1 MAKQTIF
8 QKLNNFLMGSN
19 SNNTVEP
26 QKSISTYNISSN
38 DVLYSTQSK
47 EDRDRKLATLKQQ
60 KLLSYQW
67 AKTGYE
73 TTMEQL
79 QGATQVRVMYRD
91 ADLMDAWPEIGSA
104 LDILSEESTVINKD
118 GKMLNIYSKS
128 ERIKS
133 ILEDLFVNKLNIH
146 MMLPM
151 ISRAVYKYGNEFMI
165 LNIDAENGVT
175 GWKELPVYD
184 IRRLEHGLQNYAGSP
199 TGTIASDLSNLK
211 PDEVKFV
218 WEGHNES
225 TPYKNWQIAH
235 FRLINDS
242 LFLPYGV
249 SHLNKARRHWRM
261 LSMMEDAMLLYR
273 LERSVERRIFKVNV
287 GAIDDADVP
296 AFLNEFMNNVK
307 RAPVIDPK
315 TGQID
320 LKKNFLD
327 VSADYVI
334 PVRNGQDPTSIDTL
348 QGAQNQTSMDD
359 IDYMQNKVLSALK
372 VPKIFL
378 NFQDKDSKGQNMASI
393 DIRFSRVVNKGQ
405 QALLMELNKIAIIH
419 LYLLGFE
426 DDITNFSLSLNNP
439 SNQLE
444 MLELDNLNK
453 RLGAASTALSE
464 QGGGIP
470 LMSWHQV
477 QKDIMGKTD
486 LEIFNM
492 LNEIRLERAMA
503 IEVEN
508 TPQIIKR
515 TGVFDNVDRLYG
527 EPGADYSQQQ
537 EDGGESQFGGGPGGG
552 FGGDFGGDFGD
563 DGLGD
568 LGEPGSDEMG
578 DIGGTEGSTPMDE
591 MPMESVNKNKPN
603 IIEKSNFDKYMEYIK
618 SKFDEQY
625 EESKMVKKSK
635 LLNEGLETE
644 INEMKSKSLL

>member
-19 SNNTVEP
+19 SNNTAEP

-38 DVLYSTQSK
+38 DVLYSTPSK

-133 ILEDLFVNKLNIH
+133 VLEDLFVNKLNIH

-359 IDYMQNKVLSALK
+359 IDYMQNKVISALK

-503 IEVEN
+503 NEVEN

-552 FGGDFGGDFGD
+552 FGGDFGSDFGD